1 MITICKLCSPELKNE
16 ISMLEGIVSNMI
28 IHFFWLS
35 TSLIVINLAM
45 MIPLKTDVIS
55 KYVVECHQTEQLHGF
70 ISVVHSLVAQDVKHL
85 IIAIDN
91 WDQWSIN
98 SSARTFHCNYVT

>member
-1 MITICKLCSPELKNE
+1 
-16 ISMLEGIVSNMI
+16 MLEGRVSNTI

-35 TSLIVINLAM
+35 M

-70 ISVVHSLVAQDVKHL
+70 ISVVHSLVAQEESV
-85 IIAIDN
+85 
-91 WDQWSIN
+91 
-98 SSARTFHCNYVT
+98 